1 MTELTNKEFIQ
12 IRDYLKNTYGI
23 SLNDDK
29 KGLVT
34 SRLRTRLQ
42 DKGLSNYT
50 DYFKFLTQDKTGME
64 AQFFIN
70 ALSTN
75 HTFFMR
81 EADHF
86 DYLKDAALPWVEAL
100 AKDRDIRIWCAA
112 SSSGEEPYTLQII
125 MQEYFQMKPGWNTQ
139 LLATDISEKVLN
151 KAVHGLYSNE
161 SLSAL
166 PAAWRVKYFKKYND
180 ESMIATDELKRLIA
194 FRKFNLMDEHF
205 PFKRPFHIVFCRNVM
220 IYFDPRTRDDLV
232 KRFYDHMVPGGFLF
246 IGHAESLNQTNT
258 QFKYDRPA
266 VYRKPS

>member
-1 MTELTNKEFIQ
+1 LAELTDKEFVQ
-12 IRDYLKNTYGI
+12 IRDYLKTNYGI

-29 KGLVT
+29 KGLVY

-42 DKGLSNYT
+42 EKGFTNYT
-50 DYFKFLTQDKTGME
+50 DYYKHLTQDKTGAE

-86 DYLKDAALPWVEAL
+86 DYLRDVALPWAEA
-100 AKDRDIRIWCAA
+100 AVRDRDLRIWCAA
-112 SSSGEEPYTLQII
+112 SSSGEEPYTLQIV
-125 MQEYFQMKPGWNTQ
+125 MQEYFQLKPGWNTQ

-161 SLSAL
+161 SLSVF
-166 PAAWRVKYFKKYND
+166 PAAWRAKYFKKYND
-180 ESMIATDELKRLIA
+180 DCMIATDELKKLIT
-194 FRKFNLMDEHF
+194 FRKFNLMDENF
-205 PFKRPFHIVFCRNVM
+205 PFRKPFHIIFCRNVM
-220 IYFDPRTRDDLV
+220 IYFDPFTRDDLV

-266 VYRKPS
+266 VYRKP